1 MMSAAFGDESA
12 SSMSLLPPIEGS
24 GGDTGDDVGGN
35 PREAAPLLMEEN
47 PHDQPS
53 HNGQRREQQDEP
65 GRQLME
71 DRWPSGQYSSLTTEP
86 LDGAGG
92 GSPNVAWQDPN
103 TTASAGD
110 GDIDGMVTPGQAQA
124 GLASLDEQPAP
135 DPFAMERPPI
145 VNGGGGG
152 AVGGEIRAKPPVV
165 PRPARREWNLTTTK
179 PSPKL
184 SSTAVGATGAAN
196 GHISSDGEGVGA
208 AGVGGGSVAGSAG
221 VGLKPPKWLP
231 DEDTA
236 SCSGC
241 GRDFDWARRRHHCRL
256 CGGIFCYAC
265 SQFRALLPRSF
276 GSRDPQRLCQ
286 PCNARVAPLQEML
299 AAESVSNAVKENDVE
314 RGTVASYLNRPIV
327 FTLGAE
333 VRKAAYTIHNFSKE
347 GMIQDQS
354 IPQELLSR
362 AKGLAFLTVIKG
374 GFIIAGRVGTG
385 LVISKTDEGVW
396 SAPSAIATLGMGWG
410 ALVGGEITDFV
421 LVLNTDAALEAF
433 SGRGQ
438 LSIGAEL
445 SVAVGPV
452 GRTGA
457 GNVSVAAEGVAHAY
471 SYSHSR
477 GLFAGLSLEG
487 GVIVS
492 RPDVNRK
499 FYGRQVPVR
508 ELLSG
513 SVAPPPAARPLY
525 EALDSR
531 GPAADQQR
539 LLSQG
544 FRVG

>member
-1 MMSAAFGDESA
+1 MLIF
-12 SSMSLLPPIEGS
+12 
-24 GGDTGDDVGGN
+24 
-35 PREAAPLLMEEN
+35 
-47 PHDQPS
+47 
-53 HNGQRREQQDEP
+53 RRS
-65 GRQLME
+65 R
-71 DRWPSGQYSSLTTEP
+71 
-86 LDGAGG
+86 
-92 GSPNVAWQDPN
+92 
-103 TTASAGD
+103 
-110 GDIDGMVTPGQAQA
+110 
-124 GLASLDEQPAP
+124 
-135 DPFAMERPPI
+135 
-145 VNGGGGG
+145 
-152 AVGGEIRAKPPVV
+152 
-165 PRPARREWNLTTTK
+165 RREWNLTTTK

-184 SSTAVGATGAAN
+184 SPTAVGATGAAN
-196 GHISSDGEGVGA
+196 GHISSDGKGVGV
-208 AGVGGGSVAGSAG
+208 AGVGGGTVAGGGG

-333 VRKAAYTIHNFSKE
+333 VRKAAYTIHNLSKE

-374 GFIIAGRVGTG
+374 GFIVAGRVGTG

-410 ALVGGEITDFV
+410 ALIGGEITDFV

-433 SGRGQ
+433 SGAGQ
-438 LSIGAEL
+438 VSIGAEL

-471 SYSHSR
+471 SC
-477 GLFAGLSLEG
+477 E
-487 GVIVS
+487 
-492 RPDVNRK
+492 
-499 FYGRQVPVR
+499 
-508 ELLSG
+508 
-513 SVAPPPAARPLY
+513 SVTR
-525 EALDSR
+525 R
-531 GPAADQQR
+531 C
-539 LLSQG
+539 
-544 FRVG
+544 